1 MTAEVQTN
9 DLKEVANKLI
19 PDSIGKDTENVC
31 QCIYP
36 LHDIFVRKVKIMK
49 KPKFE
54 LGKLIAFHG
63 EGSHPEKATGMRQ
76 VLKLKELMNMSHQSK
91 NMFEIQTFSGD
102 K

>member
-1 MTAEVQTN
+1 MTLEVQTN

-36 LHDIFVRKVKIMK
+36 LHDIFVRKVKMMK

-54 LGKLIAFHG
+54 LGKLMAFHG
-63 EGSHPEKATGMRQ
+63 KGSHPEKATEDEAGAEVEQ
-76 VLKLKELMNMSHQSK
+76 ADEYEPSV
-91 NMFEIQTFSGD
+91 
-102 K
+102 